1 MKKLYGVCDDGEV
14 YAVYSSPAECPGLET
29 VELVENPTW
38 RMSDWTDHKT
48 GTNYIR
54 ADRLAFL
61 FDDLCRRTGVQKK
74 VLAKQCGK
82 SAVTF
87 SRYCSG
93 ETPVP
98 ELVWREVERIN
109 RNIKSGK

>member
-14 YAVYSSPAECPGLET
+14 YAVYSSPAECAGLET

-38 RMSDWTDHKT
+38 EPSDWTDHRS

-54 ADRLAFL
+54 VDRLAFL
-61 FDDLCRRTGVQKK
+61 FDELCKSTGMK
-74 VLAKQCGK
+74 K
-82 SAVTF
+82 SALAAACGRTNAMF

-93 ETPVP
+93 IAPVP
-98 ELVWREVERIN
+98 RLIWEKVESF
-109 RNIKSGK
+109 KK

>member
-1 MKKLYGVCDDGEV
+1 MKKLYGVCDEGEV

-38 RMSDWTDHKT
+38 GQSDWTDHRT

-54 ADRLAFL
+54 TDRLAAA
-61 FDDLCRRTGVQKK
+61 FDDLCSRTGMQKK
-74 VLAKQCGK
+74 ELAKICGK
-82 SAVTF
+82 SAATF
-87 SRYCSG
+87 SRYCAG
-93 ETPVP
+93 TTPVP

-109 RNIKSGK
+109 RNIRGRK

>member
-1 MKKLYGVCDDGEV
+1 MKKLYGVCDDGGEV
-14 YAVYSSPAECPGLET
+14 YAVYSSPDECAGLET
-29 VELVENPTW
+29 VELVKNPTW
-38 RMSDWTDHKT
+38 RMSDWTDRKT
-48 GTNYIR
+48 GDGYIR
-54 ADRLAFL
+54 VERLAVL
-61 FDDLCRRTGVQKK
+61 FDELCKNTGVQKQ

-82 SAVTF
+82 TNVTF

-109 RNIKSGK
+109 RNIKGK